1 VLANAKK
8 QEAIVLDA
16 RPNARFTGEAPEP
29 RAGLSSGH
37 MPSSI
42 SVAFNEVVDAQ
53 TGTMLDDEA
62 LHKVFVEQKG
72 VDLSKPII
80 TSCGKKQK
88 KGPMM

>member
-1 VLANAKK
+1 
-8 QEAIVLDA
+8 
-16 RPNARFTGEAPEP
+16 
-29 RAGLSSGH
+29 

-80 TSCGKKQK
+80 TSCGKEQR